1 MMKDYYLRFTAT
13 DLPAIRSLGILL
25 GELHD
30 TADGSLSGNGFVY
43 IGQLTE
49 PTGEFIVDPDT
60 SEPVSLQRVVSTEAG
75 EPYLHANLR
84 THIDLRATAE
94 SMAVLNPDMAAALS
108 TLDRFFLLD
117 AEGQPRKPSK
127 AKVVFF

>member
-1 MMKDYYLRFTAT
+1 MKAYYLRFTAT
-13 DLPAIRSLGILL
+13 DLPTIRSLGILL
-25 GELHD
+25 GELYD
-30 TADGSLSGNGFVY
+30 TDDGSLAGNDFVY

-49 PTGEFIVDPDT
+49 PTGETIMDPET
-60 SEPVSLQRVVSTEAG
+60 AEPVSLQRIVGNEAG